1 MSPEHFGQYSG
12 LHLVSNI
19 RHADS
24 LAHLMGFK
32 HQFVQEPKWVWLHW
46 SRFFCSMYEFFFFT
60 GQWTLTLKT
69 QTSLWVE
76 PALPP
81 AGCFH
86 LNFCLKKPFTETW
99 ERLLVCGDSIKK
111 WDTAHQRPHILSL
124 TSVEDMADAPQKHL
138 DHEKEQARSLLMCS
152 FTKQPGVQRR
162 PRGTSVCV
170 CSQCGEWVCSFLTW
184 ANLSL

>member
-1 MSPEHFGQYSG
+1 MNFDPKDPDQSVGGACTASCRMFS
-12 LHLVSNI
+12 
-19 RHADS
+19 
-24 LAHLMGFK
+24 FK
-32 HQFVQEPKWVWLHW
+32 L
-46 SRFFCSMYEFFFFT
+46 
-60 GQWTLTLKT
+60 LLK
-69 QTSLWVE
+69 
-76 PALPP
+76 
-81 AGCFH
+81 
-86 LNFCLKKPFTETW
+86 TW